1 MAKKKQEEVVENTTD
16 KKVEST
22 QGDDKIRIKKPKFSK
37 SSNEVAKVD
46 LRNVNKSEEEVI
58 TKEEENQKTEDAVQE
73 QSTDE
78 VSVRNE
84 SEVSEEVLKED
95 KQETDEKST
104 EQKEEKEVEET
115 PVLEEIKD
123 EEEQQV
129 QEKTEE
135 LIEEVKE
142 AVQEQKETGVE
153 LPENIQKVVDFMND
167 TGGSLEEYVRLNQDY
182 SSLDDRQLLREF
194 YKSTKPHLSSDEID
208 FLMEDSFSYEEDV
221 DDEKDIKRKK
231 LALKEQVASAK
242 SHLDGLKSKYYE
254 EIKAGSKLTSE
265 QQKAVDFFNRYNK
278 ESDEKSKIAEKQKL
292 TFNKKTNEVFSN
304 EFKGFEYKV
313 GDKRYRFN
321 VKEANKV
328 KETQSDINNFVRKFL
343 NENNEMVD
351 AKGYHK
357 SLFTAMNSD
366 AIANHFYEQGKADAI
381 KESVARAKNI
391 DMDPRQGHEGF
402 VNAGGIKVRALT
414 GENST
419 DFKFKIKK

>member
-1 MAKKKQEEVVENTTD
+1 MAKKTKKEVVENTTEE
-16 KKVEST
+16 KVEST
-22 QGDDKIRIKKPKFSK
+22 QSDDKIKIKKPKFSK
-37 SSNEVAKVD
+37 NTDEVTKVD
-46 LRNVNKSEEEVI
+46 LRNVNKYEEEVI
-58 TKEEENQKTEDAVQE
+58 TKEEENQKTTDAVQE
-73 QSTDE
+73 SKTE
-78 VSVRNE
+78 ELPVGNE
-84 SEVSEEVLKED
+84 PEVSEAVGEQNSKSEAKQKDKEQVP
-95 KQETDEKST
+95 KDE
-104 EQKEEKEVEET
+104 QND
-115 PVLEEIKD
+115 VLEEIT
-123 EEEQQV
+123 EEEVVEQ
-129 QEKTEE
+129 KTEE
-135 LIEEVKE
+135 LTEEVKE
-142 AVQEQKETGVE
+142 AVEEQKETGVE
-153 LPENIQKVVDFMND
+153 LPENIQKVVDFMNE
-167 TGGSLEEYVRLNQDY
+167 TGGTLEEYVRLNQDY
-182 SSLDDRQLLREF
+182 SSLDEKQLLKEF
-194 YKSTKPHLSSDEID
+194 YKSTKPHLSSDEVD
-208 FLMEDSFSYEEDV
+208 FLMEDSFSYDEEI
-221 DDEKDIKRKK
+221 DEEREIKRKK

-278 ESDEKSKIAEKQKL
+278 ESDETSKLVEKQKL

-321 VKEANKV
+321 VKEADKV
-328 KETQSDINNFVRKFL
+328 KQTQSDINNFVRKFL

-366 AIANHFYEQGKADAI
+366 TIANHFYEQGKADAI

-391 DMDPRQGHEGF
+391 DMNPRQGHEGF

-414 GENST
+414 GDNSS

>member
-1 MAKKKQEEVVENTTD
+1 MAKKKQEEVVENTID
-16 KKVEST
+16 EKVEST

-37 SSNEVAKVD
+37 NTDEVVKVD
-46 LRNVNKSEEEVI
+46 LREVNKSEEEVI
-58 TKEEENQKTEDAVQE
+58 TKEEE
-73 QSTDE
+73 
-78 VSVRNE
+78 
-84 SEVSEEVLKED
+84 
-95 KQETDEKST
+95 KQETDDAVQKSET
-104 EQKEEKEVEET
+104 EELPVGNESTTSETVGEQDSESKVKQEEKEQVSKDEEIS
-115 PVLEEIKD
+115 VLEEIT
-123 EEEQQV
+123 EEEV
-129 QEKTEE
+129 VEKKTEE

-142 AVQEQKETGVE
+142 AVEEQKEKGVE

-182 SSLDDRQLLREF
+182 TSLDDRQLLREF
-194 YKSTKPHLSSDEID
+194 YMSTKPHLSSDEID

-278 ESDEKSKIAEKQKL
+278 ESDEKNKIAEKQKL

-321 VKEANKV
+321 VKEADKV
-328 KETQSDINNFVRKFL
+328 KQTQSDINNFVRKFL

-366 AIANHFYEQGKADAI
+366 TIANHFYEQGKADAI

-391 DMDPRQGHEGF
+391 DMNPRQGHEGF